1 MPEEPTGNDSE
12 SDLPSADS
20 GETFSDVDSLKERLS
35 AGTSDT
41 DSGEPDSGRDKQ
53 GQSSD
58 ADSGES
64 DGSSDSSTSDSS
76 TSDSSDSSDTVRM
89 TFHVDKETA
98 ERLRNAVYWT
108 ATPVTLSGTA
118 RDALRAAVEMLEQEY
133 NDGERFLNRGAELKG
148 GNPNLK
154 G

>member
-1 MPEEPTGNDSE
+1 MSEEPTGDNE

-20 GETFSDVDSLKERLS
+20 GETFSDVNSLKERLS
-35 AGTSDT
+35 GGASDT
-41 DSGEPDSGRDKQ
+41 SSAEQPEAGEGQ
-53 GQSSD
+53 GQRPETG
-58 ADSGES
+58 SGES
-64 DGSSDSSTSDSS
+64 DGSGGG
-76 TSDSSDSSDTVRM
+76 SDTVRM
-89 TFHVDKETA
+89 TFHVDRETA

-118 RDALRAAVEMLEQEY
+118 RDALRAAVRQLEEEH
-133 NDGERFLNRGAELKG
+133 NDGEPFPDRDSELKG

>member
-1 MPEEPTGNDSE
+1 MTEEPTGDSE

-20 GETFSDVDSLKERLS
+20 GETFSDVNSLKERLS
-35 AGTSDT
+35 GGASDT
-41 DSGEPDSGRDKQ
+41 ASGEQPEAGEGQ
-53 GQSSD
+53 GQSPE
-58 ADSGES
+58 AGSGES
-64 DGSSDSSTSDSS
+64 DGPTDG
-76 TSDSSDSSDTVRM
+76 SDTVRM
-89 TFHVDKETA
+89 TFHVDRETA

-118 RDALRAAVEMLEQEY
+118 RDALRAAVRQLEEEH
-133 NDGERFLNRGAELKG
+133 NDGEPFPDRDAELKG

>member
-1 MPEEPTGNDSE
+1 MSEEPIGDSE

-20 GETFSDVDSLKERLS
+20 GETFSDVNSLKERLS
-35 AGTSDT
+35 GGASDT
-41 DSGEPDSGRDKQ
+41 SSAEQPKAGEDQRQ
-53 GQSSD
+53 GTG

-64 DGSSDSSTSDSS
+64 DGSE
-76 TSDSSDSSDTVRM
+76 TVRM
-89 TFHVDKETA
+89 TFHVDRETA

-118 RDALRAAVEMLEQEY
+118 RDALKAAVRQLEEEY
-133 NDGERFLNRGAELKG
+133 NDGEPFPDRDAELKG

-154 G
+154 

>member
-1 MPEEPTGNDSE
+1 MPSEPKSSKEGLSDGNG
-12 SDLPSADS
+12 DLPDPTS
-20 GETFSDVDSLKERLS
+20 GETFTDLGNLAESIREEASGASEGEEAQ
-35 AGTSDT
+35 AGDGGEQSPEAG
-41 DSGEPDSGRDKQ
+41 SGK
-53 GQSSD
+53 
-58 ADSGES
+58 S
-64 DGSSDSSTSDSS
+64 DGSE
-76 TSDSSDSSDTVRM
+76 TVRM

-118 RDALRAAVEMLEQEY
+118 RDALRAAVRRLEAKY
-133 NDGERFLNRGAELKG
+133 NDGEPFPERDEELRG

>member
-1 MPEEPTGNDSE
+1 MTDSSGE
-12 SDLPSADS
+12 GDLPSPDS

-35 AGTSDT
+35 EDASGTET
-41 DSGEPDSGRDKQ
+41 TELDSEGEEQ
-53 GQSSD
+53 GQPD
-58 ADSGES
+58 EAERGDSE
-64 DGSSDSSTSDSS
+64 DSEGNSK
-76 TSDSSDSSDTVRM
+76 SDTVRM
-89 TFHVDKETA
+89 TFHVDRRTA

-118 RDALRAAVEMLEQEY
+118 RDALQAAVEQLEEQF
-133 NDGERFLNRGAELKG
+133 NDGQPFPDRGEELRG

>member
-1 MPEEPTGNDSE
+1 MPEDTSGG
-12 SDLPSADS
+12 DLPSPDS
-20 GETFSDVDSLKERLS
+20 GETFSDVNSLKERLS
-35 AGTSDT
+35 GGASDT
-41 DSGEPDSGRDKQ
+41 SSAEQLEAGEGQ
-53 GQSSD
+53 GQRPE

-64 DGSSDSSTSDSS
+64 DGSGDGSQSDSSGGGE
-76 TSDSSDSSDTVRM
+76 TVRM
-89 TFHVDKETA
+89 TFHVDRETA

-118 RDALRAAVEMLEQEY
+118 RDALRAAVEMLEQEH
-133 NDGERFLNRGAELKG
+133 NDGEPFPDRDAELKG

>member
-1 MPEEPTGNDSE
+1 MSEDPTGDSE

-20 GETFSDVDSLKERLS
+20 GETFSDVNSLKERLS
-35 AGTSDT
+35 GGASDT
-41 DSGEPDSGRDKQ
+41 SSAEQPEAGEGQ
-53 GQSSD
+53 GQRPETG
-58 ADSGES
+58 SGES
-64 DGSSDSSTSDSS
+64 DGSGGG
-76 TSDSSDSSDTVRM
+76 SDTVRM
-89 TFHVDKETA
+89 TFHVDRETA

-118 RDALRAAVEMLEQEY
+118 RDALRAAVRQLEEEH
-133 NDGERFLNRGAELKG
+133 NDGEPFPDRDSELKG

>member
-1 MPEEPTGNDSE
+1 MTEEPTGDSE

-20 GETFSDVDSLKERLS
+20 GETFSDVNSLKERLS
-35 AGTSDT
+35 GGASDT
-41 DSGEPDSGRDKQ
+41 SSAEQLEAGEGQ
-53 GQSSD
+53 GQRPE

-64 DGSSDSSTSDSS
+64 DGSGDGSQSDSSGGGE
-76 TSDSSDSSDTVRM
+76 TVRM
-89 TFHVDKETA
+89 TFHVDRETA

-118 RDALRAAVEMLEQEY
+118 RDALRAAVEMLEQEH
-133 NDGERFLNRGAELKG
+133 NDGEPFPDRDAELKG